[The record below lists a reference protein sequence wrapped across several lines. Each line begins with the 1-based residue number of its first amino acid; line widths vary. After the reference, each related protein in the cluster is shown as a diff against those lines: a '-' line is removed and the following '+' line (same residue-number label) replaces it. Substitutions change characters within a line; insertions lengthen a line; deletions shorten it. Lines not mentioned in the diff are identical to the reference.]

1 MKPSAILIGASS
13 GIGLELCRHLAS
25 ENYRIGIAA
34 RRKPLLDE
42 VAASLAQIC
51 HVSEIDAARPD
62 EAIQRF
68 KSMMEAVAPVDFV
81 YICAG
86 TGHPN
91 PDLRWELEDR
101 TIRVNA
107 LGFAA
112 LASTAMSYLLKQGHG
127 HLVGITSV
135 AAVRGSSEAPAYGA
149 TKAFESHYL
158 ESLRIRACKSG
169 FRIWVTEIRP
179 GFVNTAMM
187 KAEKPFWVAS
197 PVVAARQIIAA
208 VEARKSVAYVTAR
221 WRLVAWLM
229 RMLPSMIYDRVA

>member
-1 MKPSAILIGASS
+1 MKPSAIIIGASS
-13 GIGLELCRHLAS
+13 GIGLELCRYLVTKD
-25 ENYRIGIAA
+25 YRIGIAA

-42 VAASLAQIC
+42 MAASLTQIC
-51 HVSEIDAARPD
+51 CVSEIDAARPD
-62 EAIQRF
+62 EAIQCF
-68 KSMMEAVAPVDFV
+68 KSMTRAVAPVDFV

-91 PDLRWELEDR
+91 PDLKWEPEDE

-112 LASTAMSYLLKQGHG
+112 LASTAMSYFLKQGHG

-135 AAVRGSSEAPAYGA
+135 AAVRGSSDAPAYGA

-158 ESLRIRACKSG
+158 ESLRIRARKSG
-169 FRIWVTEIRP
+169 VPISVTEIRP
-179 GFVNTAMM
+179 GFVKTAMM

-197 PVVAARQIIAA
+197 PVVAARQIVAA
-208 VEARKSVAYVTAR
+208 AEARKSIAYVTAR

-229 RMLPSMIYDRVA
+229 RMLPNMIYDRVA